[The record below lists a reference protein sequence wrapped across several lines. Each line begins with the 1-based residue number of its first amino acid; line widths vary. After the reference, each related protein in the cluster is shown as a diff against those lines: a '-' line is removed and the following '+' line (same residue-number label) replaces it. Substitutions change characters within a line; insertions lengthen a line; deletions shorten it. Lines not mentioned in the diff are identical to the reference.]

1 MAKLIVEL
9 YTPQM
14 RFDISEIAP
23 TFPDFRVAVLVAVDI
38 SVGKERS
45 PALAAFVAECEREA
59 RERFAGL
66 ELSAIPGV
74 AAWRRA
80 YRAFGIKKTSYR
92 SSVERLVKNV
102 LAGGSLPAI
111 NSFVDTYN
119 AISLKHVLPSGAD
132 DLDLVRGDLAFRFSR
147 PGDDFRD
154 MGALDENGE
163 PLADPPKQG
172 EVVYADAEKILCR
185 RWNWRQDAR
194 SGIRATTKR
203 AVVTLQ
209 ENGEGD
215 AEAAAN
221 QLADLLRNECGGSA
235 AITVLDAGRVS
246 AELSVPS

>member
-1 MAKLIVEL
+1 
-9 YTPQM
+9 M

-23 TFPDFRVAVLVAVDI
+23 NFPDFRVAVLVAADI
-38 SVGKERS
+38 NVREGRS
-45 PALAAFVAECEREA
+45 PTLATFIADREHEA
-59 RERFAGL
+59 RERFAGM
-66 ELSAIPGV
+66 ELSAIRGI

-111 NSFVDTYN
+111 NRFVDTYN

-154 MGALDENGE
+154 MGALDEKGE
-163 PLADPPKQG
+163 PLADPPKEG

-194 SGIRATTKR
+194 SAIQLTTTR

-209 ENGEGD
+209 QNGEED
-215 AEAAAN
+215 AEAVAN
-221 QLADLLRNECGGSA
+221 ELAQLLAEECGGRF
-235 AITVLDAGRVS
+235 AITLLEYGRTS
-246 AELSVPS
+246 CELTVPN